1 MELGSDKDITYLF
14 SILAGGTAP
23 YAKNNSASTKVAS
36 SFFNSSET
44 ALDEPEK
51 AKMVKLK
58 FKIPLM
64 ARQFLAE
71 FLGTF
76 LLVLF
81 GDGAIA
87 QHVGMGSGNDFL
99 NVALGYGLALMIGIL
114 ATGGVSGAHL
124 NPAVTLSM
132 AVVGKLKIV
141 LVPVYMIAQYLGAF
155 VASVILYANYYKWMD
170 AQ

>member
-1 MELGSDKDITYLF
+1 MELGSDKEITYLF

-23 YAKNNSASTKVAS
+23 YAKNNSASSTKVAP

-87 QHVGMGSGNDFL
+87 QHVGQGNDFL
-99 NVALGYGLALMIGIL
+99 CVALGYGLALMIGIL

-170 AQ
+170 AK